1 MTLKSMDVGLSSHLS
16 WDARGPGALVWLC
29 LLDSLEL
36 EELEHSVTCLKI
48 EQEVLPLALE
58 PLEMSSGFFFFLG
71 KSETWSWE
79 QEDSLCCLLGHQG
92 EHAMHIL

>member
-48 EQEVLPLALE
+48 EQEVLPLTLE
-58 PLEMSSGFFFFLG
+58 PLEMSYGFFFF
-71 KSETWSWE
+71 
-79 QEDSLCCLLGHQG
+79 
-92 EHAMHIL
+92 